1 MSSKSSKAQTTHD
14 GSNSRVQ
21 KITEKFE
28 TLITSQQQKQQ
39 VYLPPPSHAQ
49 QHHHQQQQ
57 SHQQALHNWPTK
69 GTGSLARDDKKLTD
83 ESTVLRDLEARRG
96 IKRSQ
101 AFRRSTS
108 QTSSM
113 NGGKVVSASPAVQ
126 LNHSDSIR
134 EALNKPLPEGP
145 PPEKPPRT
153 WAPKADTLER
163 ERGTELQHYEDV
175 NMLIEVAFQE
185 PGGGL
190 PVSPSREQISL
201 KQPVSEEHRKR
212 LRRLSRCAELN
223 HYTQQYGTIR
233 LYEPVDKGAAP
244 AAPAVPEECKTAD
257 TKGLIEHYNK
267 LSTVEQRA
275 PPGPPKTLY
284 EYCLVVGYDIMQNK
298 PYVKSRYPRHKQPHE
313 MIEVFVYP
321 DNGALVR
328 NRNQEYCIILTD
340 HPLRLYG
347 FCRRVLP
354 ESSEFCIP
362 LTYCIVTKYNEPKVF
377 YKLLECIESQH
388 GNGRVPE
395 LLMEQFYDQKLPQ
408 AGERLALTLPV
419 SFEVRSPPREEGP
432 RPITMTINRPKDLRL
447 EQTELYDIFK
457 CLGSDGLIH
466 VFESLLLEKTVI
478 LFSEHISLLTSCVQ
492 GLLLILYPFQ
502 WQHILVSVIPE
513 HLQQILEAP
522 VPMLAGTLQP
532 VPEKLW
538 ESCGNTCYVNLDK
551 RTVRPERKEQF
562 SILPSELKKPL
573 SVSLELVKLFED
585 SKGLASVLIGGAFVR
600 FFVELFS
607 TLDPRTYEKAAFLER
622 FDNPETKLFLNCFLE
637 TVMFADF
644 LEHWQSSKH
653 AAKSLP
659 PPGMGSFDYT
669 LFNSKIAEKS
679 QTKYWHS
686 ATFDEVV
693 ANSKYI
699 ERKGKTFMSKMKGLM
714 KKSKSTPRLFSA
726 RISSRHIGLG
736 SSIGFSSAQTRFTA
750 KKLLPNSG
758 HEEST
763 FRNCAF
769 TCIGLSPATDG
780 QADCTSA
787 THWAGRSSRS
797 DRAGFGS
804 RNLISFIAGRWFR
817 SAARCKIAA
826 IRAISRT

>member
-1 MSSKSSKAQTTHD
+1 MSNRFPKAQQQTAND

-28 TLITSQQQKQQ
+28 TLITSQQQQQKQQ
-39 VYLPPPSHAQ
+39 VYTSSPPPNLSAAQ
-49 QHHHQQQQ
+49 QQHQQRQ
-57 SHQQALHNWPTK
+57 SVHNWPTNV
-69 GTGSLARDDKKLTD
+69 TGSTCDNQQLVDELA
-83 ESTVLRDLEARRG
+83 SLRDLEARRG

-113 NGGKVVSASPAVQ
+113 NGGNVSRASNVQ
-126 LNHSDSIR
+126 LLHSESIR
-134 EALNKPLPEGP
+134 EALNKPLPDGP

-153 WAPKADTLER
+153 WGRGVDDA
-163 ERGTELQHYEDV
+163 RGTLDGVRTADSQQYEDV

-185 PGGGL
+185 PGKNL
-190 PVSPSREQISL
+190 HDSPSREQISL

-233 LYEPVDKGAAP
+233 LYDAVDKGGTPVAA
-244 AAPAVPEECKTAD
+244 ECKSAD

-267 LSTVEQRA
+267 LSTVEKVTTPA
-275 PPGPPKTLY
+275 PPETLY
-284 EYCLVVGYDIMQNK
+284 EYCIVVGYDMMQNK
-298 PYVKSRYPRHKQPHE
+298 PYVKSRYPRQKQPHK

-340 HPLRLYG
+340 YPLRLYG

-362 LTYCIVTKYNEPKVF
+362 LTYCLVTKYNEPKVF

-395 LLMEQFYDQKLPQ
+395 LLMEQFYEQKLPV

-419 SFEVRSPPREEGP
+419 SFERRATLREEASL
-432 RPITMTINRPKDLRL
+432 PITMTINRPKDLRL
-447 EQTELYDIFK
+447 EKTELYDIFK

-466 VFESLLLEKTVI
+466 VFESLLLEKMVI
-478 LFSEHISLLTSCVQ
+478 LFSEHLSLLTSCVQ

-502 WQHILVSVIPE
+502 WQHILVTVIPE
-513 HLQQILEAP
+513 HLQQMLEAP

-532 VPEKLW
+532 VPEELW
-538 ESCGNTCYVNLDK
+538 QSGNTCYVNLDK
-551 RTVRPERKEQF
+551 RTVRPARKEQF

-573 SVSLELVKLFED
+573 RVSLDLVKIFED

-607 TLDPRTYEKAAFLER
+607 TLDPPTYEKTSFLEQ

-644 LEHWQSSKH
+644 LEHWNSSKQTP
-653 AAKSLP
+653 KSSASA
-659 PPGMGSFDYT
+659 GSFDYT

-693 ANSKYI
+693 ANSKHI
-699 ERKGKTFMSKMKGLM
+699 ERKGKTFMSKVKGLM
-714 KKSKSTPRLFSA
+714 KKS
-726 RISSRHIGLG
+726 
-736 SSIGFSSAQTRFTA
+736 
-750 KKLLPNSG
+750 
-758 HEEST
+758 
-763 FRNCAF
+763 
-769 TCIGLSPATDG
+769 
-780 QADCTSA
+780 
-787 THWAGRSSRS
+787 
-797 DRAGFGS
+797 
-804 RNLISFIAGRWFR
+804 
-817 SAARCKIAA
+817 
-826 IRAISRT
+826 

>member
-1 MSSKSSKAQTTHD
+1 MSSRSTKAQSTHD
-14 GSNSRVQ
+14 GNNSRVQ

-28 TLITSQQQKQQ
+28 TLITSQQQHPQQQQQKQQ
-39 VYLPPPSHAQ
+39 VYPSPPSP
-49 QHHHQQQQ
+49 QQQRPQ
-57 SHQQALHNWPTK
+57 SVQIWPPKRTVV
-69 GTGSLARDDKKLTD
+69 ARSEQKFD
-83 ESTVLRDLEARRG
+83 EECATLRELEARRG

-113 NGGKVVSASPAVQ
+113 NGGNVSPLSNVQ

-153 WAPKADTLER
+153 WG
-163 ERGTELQHYEDV
+163 RGIDDIRSDRMQESQHYEEV
-175 NMLIEVAFQE
+175 NMVIEAAFQE
-185 PGGGL
+185 PGKSLHDSSSG
-190 PVSPSREQISL
+190 EQISL

-233 LYEPVDKGAAP
+233 VYDAVDKGST
-244 AAPAVPEECKTAD
+244 PEANTERKSAD

-267 LSTVEQRA
+267 LSTVEKSPA
-275 PPGPPKTLY
+275 PPKTLY
-284 EYCLVVGYDIMQNK
+284 EYCIVVGYDMMQNK
-298 PYVKSRYPRHKQPHE
+298 PYVKSRYPRHKQPHK

-340 HPLRLYG
+340 YPLRLYG

-362 LTYCIVTKYNEPKVF
+362 LTYCLVTKYNEPKVF

-395 LLMEQFYDQKLPQ
+395 LLMEQFYDHKLPA
-408 AGERLALTLPV
+408 AGERLTLTLPV
-419 SFEVRSPPREEGP
+419 SFEVRPTVREEASL
-432 RPITMTINRPKDLRL
+432 PITMTINRPKDLRL
-447 EQTELYDIFK
+447 EKTELYDIFK

-466 VFESLLLEKTVI
+466 VFESLLLEKMVI
-478 LFSEHISLLTSCVQ
+478 LFSEHLSLLTSCVQ

-502 WQHILVSVIPE
+502 WQHILVTVIPE
-513 HLQQILEAP
+513 HLQQMLEAP

-532 VPEKLW
+532 VPEELW
-538 ESCGNTCYVNLDK
+538 ESGNTCYVNLDK
-551 RTVRPERKEQF
+551 RTVRPARKEQF
-562 SILPSELKKPL
+562 SILPNELKKPL
-573 SVSLELVKLFED
+573 RVSLELVKIFED

-607 TLDPRTYEKAAFLER
+607 TLDPHTYEKASFLVQ
-622 FDNPETKLFLNCFLE
+622 FDNPETRLFLDCFLE

-644 LEHWQSSKH
+644 LEHWHTSKQ
-653 AAKSLP
+653 AAKSP
-659 PPGMGSFDYT
+659 APESSFDYT
-669 LFNSKIAEKS
+669 LYNSKIAEKS

-693 ANSKYI
+693 ANSKHI
-699 ERKGKTFMSKMKGLM
+699 ERKGKTLISKVKGLM
-714 KKSKSTPRLFSA
+714 KKS
-726 RISSRHIGLG
+726 
-736 SSIGFSSAQTRFTA
+736 
-750 KKLLPNSG
+750 
-758 HEEST
+758 
-763 FRNCAF
+763 
-769 TCIGLSPATDG
+769 
-780 QADCTSA
+780 
-787 THWAGRSSRS
+787 
-797 DRAGFGS
+797 
-804 RNLISFIAGRWFR
+804 
-817 SAARCKIAA
+817 
-826 IRAISRT
+826 

>member
-1 MSSKSSKAQTTHD
+1 MSSRSTKAETAHD

-39 VYLPPPSHAQ
+39 VYPAPPSPQ
-49 QHHHQQQQ
+49 HHQQVQPVQ
-57 SHQQALHNWPTK
+57 NLPPK
-69 GTGSLARDDKKLTD
+69 ETGLARNDQKPT
-83 ESTVLRDLEARRG
+83 EEPATLRELEARRG

-113 NGGKVVSASPAVQ
+113 NGGNGSASTNAL
-126 LNHSDSIR
+126 LNHSESIR

-145 PPEKPPRT
+145 PPVKPPRT
-153 WAPKADTLER
+153 WGRGLDDT
-163 ERGTELQHYEDV
+163 RGTLDGERMVDSQHYEDV

-185 PGGGL
+185 PARTADDA
-190 PVSPSREQISL
+190 PSGEHISL
-201 KQPVSEEHRKR
+201 KHPVSEEHRKR

-233 LYEPVDKGAAP
+233 VYDAVDKGN
-244 AAPAVPEECKTAD
+244 VPNATAECKTAD

-267 LSTVEQRA
+267 LSTVEKCPL
-275 PPGPPKTLY
+275 PPQTLY
-284 EYCLVVGYDIMQNK
+284 EYCIVVGYDMMQNK
-298 PYVKSRYPRHKQPHE
+298 PYVKSRYPRHKQPHK

-340 HPLRLYG
+340 YPLRLYG

-362 LTYCIVTKYNEPKVF
+362 LTYCLVTKYNEPKVF

-395 LLMEQFYDQKLPQ
+395 LLMEQFYDQKLPL

-419 SFEVRSPPREEGP
+419 SFEIRPTLREEASL
-432 RPITMTINRPKDLRL
+432 PITMTINRPKDLRL
-447 EQTELYDIFK
+447 EKTELYDIFK

-466 VFESLLLEKTVI
+466 VFESLLLEKMVI
-478 LFSEHISLLTSCVQ
+478 LFSEHLSLLTSCVQ

-502 WQHILVSVIPE
+502 WQHILVTVIPE
-513 HLQQILEAP
+513 HLQQMLEAP

-532 VPEKLW
+532 VPEELW
-538 ESCGNTCYVNLDK
+538 QSGNTCYVNLDK
-551 RTVRPERKEQF
+551 RTVRPARKEQF
-562 SILPSELKKPL
+562 SILPNELKKPL
-573 SVSLELVKLFED
+573 RVSLELVKIFED

-600 FFVELFS
+600 FFVELFA
-607 TLDPRTYEKAAFLER
+607 TLDPRTYEKASFLQQ
-622 FDNPETKLFLNCFLE
+622 FDNSETKLFLNCFVE

-644 LEHWQSSKH
+644 LEHWQCSKQ
-653 AAKSLP
+653 AAKSP
-659 PPGMGSFDYT
+659 APVGSFDYT
-669 LFNSKIAEKS
+669 LYNSKIAEKS

-693 ANSKYI
+693 ANSKHI
-699 ERKGKTFMSKMKGLM
+699 ERKGKTFISKVKGLM
-714 KKSKSTPRLFSA
+714 KKS
-726 RISSRHIGLG
+726 
-736 SSIGFSSAQTRFTA
+736 
-750 KKLLPNSG
+750 
-758 HEEST
+758 
-763 FRNCAF
+763 
-769 TCIGLSPATDG
+769 
-780 QADCTSA
+780 
-787 THWAGRSSRS
+787 
-797 DRAGFGS
+797 
-804 RNLISFIAGRWFR
+804 
-817 SAARCKIAA
+817 
-826 IRAISRT
+826 

>member
-1 MSSKSSKAQTTHD
+1 MSSKSSKAPGTHD
-14 GSNSRVQ
+14 GGNSRVQ
-21 KITEKFE
+21 NITAKFE
-28 TLITSQQQKQQ
+28 TLITTQQQKQQ
-39 VYLPPPSHAQ
+39 VHLPPPQSPQHQ
-49 QHHHQQQQ
+49 QHPQHPQQQEQ
-57 SHQQALHNWPTK
+57 RSGHIWPTK
-69 GTGSLARDDKKLTD
+69 GTGSVRDDKKLAD
-83 ESTVLRDLEARRG
+83 EATALRDLEARRG

-113 NGGKVVSASPAVQ
+113 NGGNGSACSTVPQ

-145 PPEKPPRT
+145 PPEKPPRR
-153 WAPKADTLER
+153 WARRTEEDTR
-163 ERGTELQHYEDV
+163 ATESQHYDDV
-175 NMLIEVAFQE
+175 NMLIEAAFQE
-185 PGGGL
+185 PSEGL
-190 PVSPSREQISL
+190 HQSPSREQISL

-233 LYEPVDKGAAP
+233 VYDVVDKGSAP
-244 AAPAVPEECKTAD
+244 VPPAECKTAD
-257 TKGLIEHYNK
+257 AKGLIEHYNK
-267 LSTVEQRA
+267 LSTVEQRTSPV
-275 PPGPPKTLY
+275 PPQTLY
-284 EYCLVVGYDIMQNK
+284 EYCIVVGYDIMQNK
-298 PYVKSRYPRHKQPHE
+298 PYLKSRYPRHKQPHK

-340 HPLRLYG
+340 YPLRLYG

-362 LTYCIVTKYNEPKVF
+362 LTYCLVTKYNEPKVF

-395 LLMEQFYDQKLPQ
+395 LLMEQFYDQKLPL
-408 AGERLALTLPV
+408 AGERLPLTLPV
-419 SFEVRSPPREEGP
+419 SFEMRSTVREETP
-432 RPITMTINRPKDLRL
+432 QPITMTINRPKDLRL
-447 EQTELYDIFK
+447 EKTELYDIFK

-466 VFESLLLEKTVI
+466 VFESLLLEKMVI
-478 LFSEHISLLTSCVQ
+478 LFSEHLSLLTSCVQ

-502 WQHILVSVIPE
+502 WQHILVTAIPE
-513 HLQQILEAP
+513 HLQQMLEAP

-532 VPEKLW
+532 VPEELW
-538 ESCGNTCYVNLDK
+538 ETGNTCYVNLDK
-551 RTVRPERKEQF
+551 RTVRPARKEQF

-573 SVSLELVKLFED
+573 RVSLDLVKIFED

-607 TLDPRTYEKAAFLER
+607 TLDPHTYEKAAFLER
-622 FDNPETKLFLNCFLE
+622 FENPEMKLFLNCFLE

-644 LEHWQSSKH
+644 LEHWHSSKH
-653 AAKSLP
+653 PAKSP
-659 PPGMGSFDYT
+659 ATVGSTDYT

-693 ANSKYI
+693 ANSKHI

-714 KKSKSTPRLFSA
+714 KKS
-726 RISSRHIGLG
+726 
-736 SSIGFSSAQTRFTA
+736 
-750 KKLLPNSG
+750 
-758 HEEST
+758 
-763 FRNCAF
+763 
-769 TCIGLSPATDG
+769 
-780 QADCTSA
+780 
-787 THWAGRSSRS
+787 
-797 DRAGFGS
+797 
-804 RNLISFIAGRWFR
+804 
-817 SAARCKIAA
+817 
-826 IRAISRT
+826 

>member
-1 MSSKSSKAQTTHD
+1 MSNRSTKAQTTHD

-39 VYLPPPSHAQ
+39 VSPSPSSPQ
-49 QHHHQQQQ
+49 QVQ
-57 SHQQALHNWPTK
+57 SVQNWPPN
-69 GTGSLARDDKKLTD
+69 GTGLARNIQQNA
-83 ESTVLRDLEARRG
+83 EEPAMLRDLEARRG

-108 QTSSM
+108 QSSSM
-113 NGGKVVSASPAVQ
+113 NGGHVSASINAQ
-126 LNHSDSIR
+126 LIHSDSIR
-134 EALNKPLPEGP
+134 EALNKPLPAGP

-153 WAPKADTLER
+153 WGRGLDDNGHGTLDGER
-163 ERGTELQHYEDV
+163 MTDSQHYEDV

-185 PGGGL
+185 PGKNL
-190 PVSPSREQISL
+190 HDSPSGEHISL

-233 LYEPVDKGAAP
+233 VYDAVDKGTSPNATA
-244 AAPAVPEECKTAD
+244 ECITAD

-267 LSTVEQRA
+267 LSTVEKCPALPQ
-275 PPGPPKTLY
+275 TLY
-284 EYCLVVGYDIMQNK
+284 EYCIVVGYDMMQNK
-298 PYVKSRYPRHKQPHE
+298 PYVRSRYPRHKQPHK

-340 HPLRLYG
+340 YPLRLYG

-362 LTYCIVTKYNEPKVF
+362 LTYCLVTKYNEPKVF
-377 YKLLECIESQH
+377 YKLLEYIESQH

-395 LLMEQFYDQKLPQ
+395 LLMEQFYDQKLPL
-408 AGERLALTLPV
+408 AGDRLALTLPV
-419 SFEVRSPPREEGP
+419 SFELRSTLREVP
-432 RPITMTINRPKDLRL
+432 VLPFTMTINRPKDLRL
-447 EQTELYDIFK
+447 EKTELYDIYK

-466 VFESLLLEKTVI
+466 VFESLLLEKMVI
-478 LFSEHISLLTSCVQ
+478 LFSEHLSLLTSCVQ

-502 WQHILVSVIPE
+502 WQHILVTVIPE
-513 HLQQILEAP
+513 HLQQMLEAP

-532 VPEKLW
+532 VPEELW
-538 ESCGNTCYVNLDK
+538 ESGNTCYVNLDK
-551 RTVRPERKEQF
+551 RTVRPARKEQF
-562 SILPSELKKPL
+562 SILPNELKKPL
-573 SVSLELVKLFED
+573 RVSLELVKIFED

-600 FFVELFS
+600 FFVELFA
-607 TLDPRTYEKAAFLER
+607 TLDPRTYEKASFLVQ
-622 FDNPETKLFLNCFLE
+622 FDSPETKMFLDCFLE

-644 LEHWQSSKH
+644 LEHWHTSKQ
-653 AAKSLP
+653 AAKMP
-659 PPGMGSFDYT
+659 APVGSFDYT
-669 LFNSKIAEKS
+669 LYNSKIAEKS

-693 ANSKYI
+693 ANSKHI

-714 KKSKSTPRLFSA
+714 KKS
-726 RISSRHIGLG
+726 
-736 SSIGFSSAQTRFTA
+736 
-750 KKLLPNSG
+750 
-758 HEEST
+758 
-763 FRNCAF
+763 
-769 TCIGLSPATDG
+769 
-780 QADCTSA
+780 
-787 THWAGRSSRS
+787 
-797 DRAGFGS
+797 
-804 RNLISFIAGRWFR
+804 
-817 SAARCKIAA
+817 
-826 IRAISRT
+826 

>member
-1 MSSKSSKAQTTHD
+1 MSHRSPKAPTAAD

-28 TLITSQQQKQQ
+28 TLITSQQQQPKQQ
-39 VYLPPPSHAQ
+39 VYTSSPPPHLPAIAAAAAATAVG
-49 QHHHQQQQ
+49 QQQYQQLQ
-57 SHQQALHNWPTK
+57 SVQDWPSK
-69 GTGSLARDDKKLTD
+69 GTGSARDNQPLVD
-83 ESTVLRDLEARRG
+83 EPAAVLRDLEARRG

-113 NGGKVVSASPAVQ
+113 NGGNVSRASNVQ
-126 LNHSDSIR
+126 LIHSESIR

-153 WAPKADTLER
+153 WGRGLDDGRCTLDGERTADS
-163 ERGTELQHYEDV
+163 QQYEDV

-185 PGGGL
+185 PGKNL
-190 PVSPSREQISL
+190 HDSPSREQISL

-233 LYEPVDKGAAP
+233 LYDAVDKGGGTPVVA
-244 AAPAVPEECKTAD
+244 ECKTAD

-267 LSTVEQRA
+267 LSTVEQGKTPA
-275 PPGPPKTLY
+275 PAPQTLY
-284 EYCLVVGYDIMQNK
+284 EYCIVVGYDLMQNK
-298 PYVKSRYPRHKQPHE
+298 PYVKSRYPRHKQPHK

-340 HPLRLYG
+340 YPLRLYG

-362 LTYCIVTKYNEPKVF
+362 LTYCLVTKYNEPKVF
-377 YKLLECIESQH
+377 YKLLEYIESQH

-395 LLMEQFYDQKLPQ
+395 LLMEQFYEQKLPE
-408 AGERLALTLPV
+408 AGDRLALTLPV
-419 SFEVRSPPREEGP
+419 SFEM
-432 RPITMTINRPKDLRL
+432 RPALRQELPSLPTTMTINRPKDLRL
-447 EQTELYDIFK
+447 EKTELYDIFK

-466 VFESLLLEKTVI
+466 VFESLLLEKMVI
-478 LFSEHISLLTSCVQ
+478 LFSEHLSLLTSCVQ

-502 WQHILVSVIPE
+502 WQHILVTVIPE
-513 HLQQILEAP
+513 HLQQMLEAP

-532 VPEKLW
+532 VPEELW
-538 ESCGNTCYVNLDK
+538 EGGNTCYVNLDK
-551 RTVRPERKEQF
+551 RTVRPARKEQF

-573 SVSLELVKLFED
+573 RVSLDLVKIFED

-600 FFVELFS
+600 FFVELFA
-607 TLDPRTYEKAAFLER
+607 TLDPRTYEKASFLEQ

-644 LEHWQSSKH
+644 LEHWHVAKLTPKSPAPAVGSS
-653 AAKSLP
+653 
-659 PPGMGSFDYT
+659 DYT

-693 ANSKYI
+693 ANSKHI
-699 ERKGKTFMSKMKGLM
+699 ERKGKTFMSKVKGLM
-714 KKSKSTPRLFSA
+714 KKS
-726 RISSRHIGLG
+726 
-736 SSIGFSSAQTRFTA
+736 
-750 KKLLPNSG
+750 
-758 HEEST
+758 
-763 FRNCAF
+763 
-769 TCIGLSPATDG
+769 
-780 QADCTSA
+780 
-787 THWAGRSSRS
+787 
-797 DRAGFGS
+797 
-804 RNLISFIAGRWFR
+804 
-817 SAARCKIAA
+817 
-826 IRAISRT
+826 

>member
-1 MSSKSSKAQTTHD
+1 MSSKSSKAPSTHD
-14 GSNSRVQ
+14 GGNSRVQ

-28 TLITSQQQKQQ
+28 TLITTQQQKQQ
-39 VYLPPPSHAQ
+39 VYLPPPHSPQQ
-49 QHHHQQQQ
+49 QHPQHPQQQRSVQ
-57 SHQQALHNWPTK
+57 IWPTK
-69 GTGSLARDDKKLTD
+69 ETGLARNDKKLTD
-83 ESTVLRDLEARRG
+83 EATALRDLEARRG

-113 NGGKVVSASPAVQ
+113 NGGNVTAAASAASAAAAQ
-126 LNHSDSIR
+126 LNHTDSIR

-153 WAPKADTLER
+153 WA
-163 ERGTELQHYEDV
+163 RGTEDTRFTLESDRATESQHYEDV

-185 PGGGL
+185 PAEDIHK
-190 PVSPSREQISL
+190 SPSREQISL

-233 LYEPVDKGAAP
+233 VYDPVDKGTAP
-244 AAPAVPEECKTAD
+244 VVEECKTAD

-267 LSTVEQRA
+267 LSTVETGTSPA
-275 PPGPPKTLY
+275 PPQALY
-284 EYCLVVGYDIMQNK
+284 EYCIVVGYDIMQNK
-298 PYVKSRYPRHKQPHE
+298 PYVKSKYPRHKQPHK

-328 NRNQEYCIILTD
+328 DRNQEYCIILTD
-340 HPLRLYG
+340 YPLRLYG

-362 LTYCIVTKYNEPKVF
+362 LTYCLITKYNEPKVF

-395 LLMEQFYDQKLPQ
+395 LLMEQFYEQKLPL
-408 AGERLALTLPV
+408 AGERVALTLPV
-419 SFEVRSPPREEGP
+419 SFEIRPLLREEALL
-432 RPITMTINRPKDLRL
+432 PITMTINRPKDLRL
-447 EQTELYDIFK
+447 EKTELYDIFK

-466 VFESLLLEKTVI
+466 VFESLLLEKMVI
-478 LFSEHISLLTSCVQ
+478 LFSEHLSLLTSCVQ

-502 WQHILVSVIPE
+502 WQHILVTVIPE
-513 HLQQILEAP
+513 HLQLMLEAP

-532 VPEKLW
+532 VPEELW
-538 ESCGNTCYVNLDK
+538 ESGNTCYVNLDK
-551 RTVRPERKEQF
+551 RTVRPARKEQF

-573 SVSLELVKLFED
+573 RVSLDLVKIFED

-600 FFVELFS
+600 FFIELFS
-607 TLDPRTYEKAAFLER
+607 TLDPHTYEKTSFLER
-622 FDNPETKLFLNCFLE
+622 FENPETKLFLNCFLE

-644 LEHWQSSKH
+644 LEHWHSSKH
-653 AAKSLP
+653 AAKTPATLST
-659 PPGMGSFDYT
+659 FDYT

-693 ANSKYI
+693 ANSKHI
-699 ERKGKTFMSKMKGLM
+699 ERKGKTFLSKVKGLM
-714 KKSKSTPRLFSA
+714 KKS
-726 RISSRHIGLG
+726 
-736 SSIGFSSAQTRFTA
+736 
-750 KKLLPNSG
+750 
-758 HEEST
+758 
-763 FRNCAF
+763 
-769 TCIGLSPATDG
+769 
-780 QADCTSA
+780 
-787 THWAGRSSRS
+787 
-797 DRAGFGS
+797 
-804 RNLISFIAGRWFR
+804 
-817 SAARCKIAA
+817 
-826 IRAISRT
+826 